1 MRPAAAMQGHKLHC
15 GGDGVAVVITV
26 DFAEIKYFFTID
38 RETASGRPFVL
49 RVIGGG
55 YEHHRI

>member
-55 YEHHRI
+55 L